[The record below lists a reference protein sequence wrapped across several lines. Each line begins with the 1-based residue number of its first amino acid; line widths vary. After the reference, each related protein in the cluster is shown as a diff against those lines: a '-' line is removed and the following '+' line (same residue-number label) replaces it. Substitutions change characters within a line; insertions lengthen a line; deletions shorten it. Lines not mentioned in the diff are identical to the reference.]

1 MCVVYYVKYHT
12 RSWVNGITVRPFF
25 LNPIFEMKSVLQ
37 ILLTE
42 DVIGVHG
49 TLSLRGAI
57 CERTADVSFP
67 LSGGLGD
74 CIGFKKAAMPPRDND
89 SIVICVTAGKRSF
102 LPGY

>member
-1 MCVVYYVKYHT
+1 LEYI
-12 RSWVNGITVRPFF
+12 N
-25 LNPIFEMKSVLQ
+25 
-37 ILLTE
+37 
-42 DVIGVHG
+42 G

-74 CIGFKKAAMPPRDND
+74 CVGLKKAAMPPKDND
-89 SIVICVTAGKRSF
+89 SIVISVTAGKRSL